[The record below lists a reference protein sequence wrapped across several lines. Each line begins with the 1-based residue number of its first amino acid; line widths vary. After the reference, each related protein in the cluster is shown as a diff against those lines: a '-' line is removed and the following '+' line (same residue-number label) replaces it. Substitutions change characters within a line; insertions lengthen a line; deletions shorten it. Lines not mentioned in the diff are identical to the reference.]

1 MKAVLASLIGIAG
14 LPSTKMGVHK
24 WVHRNNIPITEDGKR
39 FTVDS
44 DCLPEPERRALIERD
59 VETAGLPA
67 GTYDETAH
75 ERLAEMPPKMRAEAE
90 HKAEIARLLLTVGKA
105 LPWSQKLGLV
115 KSRFGAKGV
124 SQPSLTRLLTAIK
137 GVDPINFAPAL
148 MADYRLDCAPAAPMS
163 DAAWSFFMTTL
174 RDAGEEFPL
183 KQAWRDDRDVSPQD
197 VSPQMGWNWPSWPT
211 VYRAFKKLPLSQ
223 QLHARIGQAEAFKL
237 LAQPALRDKTTI
249 LPLEWVS
256 LDGQTKVFW
265 AHKGDGKPRRYTF
278 LPLVDCATNF
288 VLDWELA
295 ESENARATVR
305 LIKRTCEKYG
315 IFDRLYTDN
324 GSAFA
329 GHLVAGGAM
338 HRFRNSRQKMDA
350 VKPLGICHHLGIRLH
365 FALPANGQA
374 KTAERTFA
382 SLSRVIDDRPEFNG
396 AHAGHGPGAA
406 PDAKVIPVH
415 LDVARAVI
423 TREVARHNNEAGRRG
438 QGMNG
443 RSYQAAFVAGQPLRT
458 HHKPTARQLYLAGLI
473 YTPVKVDRWG
483 RVMLDTWTY
492 GGPDTQEDLL
502 PYHKTGQHILLG
514 RDPDDFSLPALAWN
528 ADNELICEGI
538 MPVARGTYGSV
549 DGVRDARRNRKAAR
563 VAVQAAADANNYLSN
578 AEFEAAMA
586 AIPTP
591 DAPTPAPEAVV
602 AGTFAGSLKLHKPK
616 SAARATTPAIPAE
629 YLKNFDAYLAESEA
643 ARTPKLA

>member
-1 MKAVLASLIGIAG
+1 
-14 LPSTKMGVHK
+14 
-24 WVHRNNIPITEDGKR
+24 
-39 FTVDS
+39 
-44 DCLPEPERRALIERD
+44 
-59 VETAGLPA
+59 
-67 GTYDETAH
+67 
-75 ERLAEMPPKMRAEAE
+75 
-90 HKAEIARLLLTVGKA
+90 
-105 LPWSQKLGLV
+105 
-115 KSRFGAKGV
+115 
-124 SQPSLTRLLTAIK
+124 
-137 GVDPINFAPAL
+137 
-148 MADYRLDCAPAAPMS
+148 
-163 DAAWSFFMTTL
+163 
-174 RDAGEEFPL
+174 
-183 KQAWRDDRDVSPQD
+183 
-197 VSPQMGWNWPSWPT
+197 MGWHWPSWPT
-211 VYRAFKKLPLSQ
+211 VFRAFKKLPLSQ
-223 QLHARIGQAEAFKL
+223 RLHARIGQEEAFKR

-256 LDGQTKVFW
+256 LDGQTKDFW
-265 AHKGDGKPRRYTF
+265 AHHGDGKPRRYTF

-329 GHLVAGGAM
+329 GHLVAGGAV
-338 HRFRNSRQKMDA
+338 HRFRNSRQTMDA

-382 SLSRVIDDRPEFNG
+382 SLSRVIDDRPEFKG

-415 LDVARAVI
+415 LDTAREVI
-423 TREVARHNNEAGRRG
+423 KREVARYNNEAGRRG

-443 RSYQAAFVAGQPLRT
+443 RSYQAAFVAGLPHRT
-458 HHKPTARQLYLAGLI
+458 HRKPSARQLYLAGLV

-483 RVMLDTWTY
+483 RVRLNDWTY
-492 GGPDTQEDLL
+492 GEPDTQENLL
-502 PYHKTGQHILLG
+502 PCHKTGQNILLG

-538 MPVARGTYGSV
+538 MPVARGAYGSV
-549 DGVRDARRNRKAAR
+549 DGVRDAKRNRKAAR
-563 VAVQAAADANNYLSN
+563 DAVQAAAEANTYLSN
-578 AEFEAAMA
+578 AGMAEALA

-591 DAPTPAPEAVV
+591 DAPTSDHEIVV
-602 AGTFAGSLKLHKPK
+602 AGHFAGPLKLQKPK
-616 SAARATTPAIPAE
+616 QVAKANALATPPE
-629 YLKNFDAYLAESEA
+629 YLKNYDAYLAEIEA
-643 ARTPKLA
+643 GRRPKLA

>member
-1 MKAVLASLIGIAG
+1 MKTALASLIGIAG

-44 DCLPEPERRALIERD
+44 DCLPEPVRRALVERQL
-59 VETAGLPA
+59 ETAGLPP
-67 GTYDETAH
+67 GNYDEAAH

-90 HKAEIARLLLTVGKA
+90 RKAEIARLLVTVGKA
-105 LPWSQKLGLV
+105 LPWSQKLALV

-124 SQPSLTRLLTAIK
+124 SQPSLTRLLTAVK
-137 GVDPINFAPAL
+137 GVGPINFAPAL

-183 KQAWRDDRDVSPQD
+183 QQAWRDVRD

-223 QLHARIGQAEAFKL
+223 QLHARIGQQEAFKR

-256 LDGQTKVFW
+256 LDGQTKDFW
-265 AHKGDGKPRRYTF
+265 AHNGDGKPRRYTF

-329 GHLVAGGAM
+329 GHLVAGGAV

-382 SLSRVIDDRPEFNG
+382 SLSRVIDDRPEFKG
-396 AHAGHGPGAA
+396 AYAGHGPGAA
-406 PDAKVIPVH
+406 PDAKIIPVH

-423 TREVARHNNEAGRRG
+423 TREVARYNNEAGRRG

-443 RSYQAAFVAGQPLRT
+443 RSYQAAFVAGLPLRT
-458 HHKPTARQLYLAGLI
+458 HCKPTAGQLYLAGLI

-483 RVMLDTWTY
+483 RVVLDTWTY
-492 GGPDTQEDLL
+492 GGPETQEDLL
-502 PYHKTGQHILLG
+502 PYHKCEKGILLG
-514 RDPDDFSLPALAWN
+514 RDPDDFSAPAIAWN
-528 ADNELICEGI
+528 EKHELICKGI
-538 MPVARGTYGSV
+538 MPVLRGAYGSV
-549 DGVRDARRNRKAAR
+549 DGVRDAKRNRKAAR
-563 VAVQAAADANNYLSN
+563 VAVQAAADANSYLSN

-602 AGTFAGSLKLHKPK
+602 AGRFAGSLKLHKPK
-616 SAARATTPAIPAE
+616 SAARTEASEIPAE
-629 YLKNFDAYLAESEA
+629 YLRNFDAYLAESEA
-643 ARTPKLA
+643 GRKPKLA

>member
-1 MKAVLASLIGIAG
+1 MLVSVQSILGLGDIPKHRTSATRWLIKA
-14 LPSTKMGVHK
+14 GVRI
-24 WVHRNNIPITEDGKR
+24 VARGGDARRIEE
-39 FTVDS
+39 VDFS
-44 DCLPEPERRALIERD
+44 DIPEPVRRAYVERQL
-59 VETAGLPA
+59 ETAGLPP
-67 GTYDETAH
+67 GIYDETAH

-90 HKAEIARLLLTVGKA
+90 RKAEIARLLLTVGKA
-105 LPWSQKLGLV
+105 LPWSQKRGLV

-124 SQPSLTRLLTAIK
+124 SQPSLTRLLTTVK

-174 RDAGEEFPL
+174 RDAGEQFPL
-183 KQAWRDDRDVSPQD
+183 KQAWRDVRD

-223 QLHARIGQAEAFKL
+223 QLHARIGKDEAFKQ

-256 LDGQTKVFW
+256 LDGQTKDFW
-265 AHKGDGKPRRYTF
+265 AHNGDGKPRRYTF

-329 GHLVAGGAM
+329 GHLVAGGAV

-382 SLSRVIDDRPEFNG
+382 SLSRVIDDRPEFKG

-406 PDAKVIPVH
+406 PDAKIIPVH

-423 TREVARHNNEAGRRG
+423 TREVHRYNNEAGRRG

-458 HHKPTARQLYLAGLI
+458 HRKPTAGQLYLAGLI

-492 GGPDTQEDLL
+492 GGPDTQEYLL
-502 PYHKTGQHILLG
+502 PYHKSDKGILLG
-514 RDPDDFSLPALAWN
+514 RDPDDFSAPAIAWN
-528 ADNELICEGI
+528 EKHELICKGI
-538 MPVARGTYGSV
+538 MPVERGAYGSV
-549 DGVRDARRNRKAAR
+549 DGVRDAKRNRKAAR
-563 VAVQAAADANNYLSN
+563 VAVQAAADANSYLSN

-602 AGTFAGSLKLHKPK
+602 AGRFTGSLKLHKPK
-616 SAARATTPAIPAE
+616 AAARAEATAIPAE
-629 YLKNFDAYLAESEA
+629 YLRNFDAYLAESEA
-643 ARTPKLA
+643 GRKPKLA